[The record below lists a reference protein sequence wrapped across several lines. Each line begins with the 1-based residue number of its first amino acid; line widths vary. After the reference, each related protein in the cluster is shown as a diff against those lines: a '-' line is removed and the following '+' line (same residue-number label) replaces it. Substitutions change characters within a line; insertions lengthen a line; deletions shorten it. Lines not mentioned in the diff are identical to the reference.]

1 MQLKKVSFFK
11 KFMDSI
17 RIARL
22 DKQSIAIISDFKK
35 HPKFPV
41 DKSDYVKYSAHFM
54 CESDPDLCVF
64 FADCDNLRIANEMAE
79 IKAKEINSQMA
90 ESMGLSDISELPNP
104 ITGEEIADQDIRS
117 VLTQIKEINTDYGYD
132 SALLGLQGD
141 EIFIAIPHIK
151 QEDIQKLYNS
161 YSKVQSG
168 LITISVGYCND
179 MSQGIESAFI
189 KAEESAKEV
198 KFKKKNSMRK
208 TIFKDD
214 ADKVLSEELKGL
226 LSQLRIKVENLNQQQ
241 KQSLKSNI
249 SSSFKESLKTT
260 DTILSDVKS
269 SLLESPEEN
278 SIAKTIANLDNKFSA
293 TCTIYPE
300 QRMHLIIA
308 QVLSQTPVEGIPK
321 LEYLLHQQL
330 AHTLP
335 RDKRATLNKYRNVRL
350 ATIEF
355 SGIKDINDTYGY
367 TECDQRVY
375 ENLSKIKELI
385 STNKIKTLT
394 PIFSRHISSH
404 GFLTSEDQLSKIEQ
418 LSSDIDSIPSD
429 FKISIASS
437 NLFECLN
444 SNTMTSILNN
454 NSKTSIDVFE
464 YLLNSAESVNK
475 QKNAQIIFEKKIND
489 IVPILRYISSHLKS
503 ISETVGVP
511 LTPQL
516 IDSALNQLLSID
528 DSTSGTEP
536 KTEIKPEEV
545 TKNSERDI

>member
-11 KFMDSI
+11 KFIDSI
-17 RIARL
+17 RVARL
-22 DKQSIAIISDFKK
+22 DKQSIAIISALKK

-54 CESDPDLCVF
+54 CENDPDLCVF

-79 IKAKEINSQMA
+79 IKAKEINSEMA
-90 ESMGLSDISELPNP
+90 ESMGLSDISELPDP
-104 ITGEEIADQDIRS
+104 ITGEEIVDQDIRC
-117 VLTQIKEINTDYGYD
+117 VLSKIKEINTEYGYN

-151 QEDIQKLYNS
+151 QEDIQKLYDS
-161 YSKVQSG
+161 YSEIQSG

-179 MSQGIESAFI
+179 MSQGVESAFV
-189 KAEESAKEV
+189 KAEKASKEV
-198 KFKKKNSMRK
+198 KLKKKNTNRK

-226 LSQLRIKVENLNQQQ
+226 LSQLRINVENLNQQQ
-241 KQSLKSNI
+241 KQSLKTNI

-260 DTILSDVKS
+260 DSIISDVKS

-278 SIAKTIANLDNKFSA
+278 SIAQTIAKLDNKFST
-293 TCTIYPE
+293 TCSIYPE

-321 LEYLLHQQL
+321 LEYFLHQQL
-330 AHTLP
+330 AHSLP
-335 RDKRATLNKYRNVRL
+335 HSKKATLNRYSDARL

-375 ENLSKIKELI
+375 QNLTKIQELI
-385 STNKIKTLT
+385 STSGIKTLT

-404 GFLTSEDQLSKIEQ
+404 GFLISEDQLSKFEQ
-418 LSSDIDSIPSD
+418 LSNDIDLMPSD
-429 FKISIASS
+429 FKISITSTGLVE
-437 NLFECLN
+437 NLN
-444 SNTMTSILNN
+444 PNAMTSILNN
-454 NSKTSIDVFE
+454 EKKSSMDVFR
-464 YLLNSAESVNK
+464 YLLDSAECVNR
-475 QKNAQIIFEKKIND
+475 QKNAQVISEKKVND
-489 IVPILRYISSHLKS
+489 KVPILRYISTHLRS

-516 IDSALNQLLSID
+516 IDSALNQLLSLD
-528 DSTSGTEP
+528 DSNSEALP
-536 KTEIKPEEV
+536 EIKSKESV
-545 TKNSERDI
+545 KNSERDI